1 MSDLARRSPAPAALA
16 LGLALGLAPAPL
28 AIGQA
33 PPSPPRSPA
42 PAAPPANDPVV
53 ATFEGGTIT
62 KSEVLDFLGQYAI
75 QPDRQGEVY
84 EQAVNALVNQELLAS
99 FLQQQNVAVTGPEL
113 DAEVAKLSE
122 QLQQSGQGTLNSL
135 LAEMGL
141 TEMELKERMMTGLR
155 WSKYLQSRADEATL
169 RSYFEQ
175 NKDLF
180 TGTAVK
186 ASHILARVEPDA
198 SEGQKEEAR
207 QKLAELKKKIDAG
220 ELDFAVAADQYS
232 EDPSNQEAPDGGNI
246 GYFGKRGQVIDAF
259 ADAAFALEVG
269 EVSDPVETD
278 YGYHLIKVTD
288 RREGQE
294 VTFEQIREAVL
305 STYGDEIQEQ
315 LLDQARASAKLDIK
329 PMPEDFFPAVPT
341 TTPGST
347 LAPAPAAAPAGPGR

>member
-1 MSDLARRSPAPAALA
+1 MSDFVRPSPAPAALA
-16 LGLALGLAPAPL
+16 LGLALALALDAT
-28 AIGQA
+28 GQ
-33 PPSPPRSPA
+33 A
-42 PAAPPANDPVV
+42 PAAPPRSQAPGASPANDPVV

-75 QPDRQGEVY
+75 LPDRQQEVY
-84 EQAVNALVNQELLAS
+84 EQAVNALINQELLAN
-99 FLQQQNVAVTGPEL
+99 FLQQQNVSVTGPEL

-135 LAEMGL
+135 LTEMGL

-198 SEGQKEEAR
+198 SEGQEEQAR
-207 QKLAELKKKIDAG
+207 QKLVELKQKIDAG
-220 ELDFAVAADQYS
+220 ELDFAVAADMYS

-246 GYFGKRGQVIDAF
+246 GYFGKRGQVVDAF
-259 ADAAFALEVG
+259 ADTAFALEVG

-294 VTFEQIREAVL
+294 VTFEQIRDAVL
-305 STYGDEIQEQ
+305 STYGDELQER
-315 LLDQARASAKLDIK
+315 LIEQARDAAKVDIK
-329 PMPEDFFPAVPT
+329 PMPEDFFPAVPAAV
-341 TTPGST
+341 PGAT
-347 LAPAPAAAPAGPGR
+347 AAPGAAGPGR